1 MSLVGCWT
9 RATGLAH
16 VVSRTL
22 SASLREAGS
31 RDGTLFL
38 IGHSFVPDSQLA
50 QACEAISRSNDVGAT
65 DGWPGCH
72 SSLLITRSGAVLLAD
87 PVGQFPLFVA
97 EKADAVWFG
106 TDSSDLARLAGGPL
120 DEISVAAILA
130 CPESGEPVR
139 GRSMYRGIHR
149 VPAGHVLSIGRAGLR
164 ERPYS
169 VLRPEPEMTMAE
181 SAERLRAAL
190 STAVRARTLSPYR
203 WTFDL
208 SGGLDSTSLT
218 VLAAGEL
225 GELDSFTSVNPA
237 APVTDDIEFAGRH
250 ARSVTGIRHHLV
262 PAGPRHLPYQVL
274 RPTGDWPH
282 GSSLATGALR
292 TRLARA
298 VEFGS
303 QAHLTGEGG
312 DVVLKAPAAYLA
324 DLARHGELTRLWSD
338 CVAWAR
344 LRGRTPLALVSRAV
358 TLSRTTRRRAL
369 DSLAE
374 DVAAGRPVGAES
386 WEADRIA
393 YWRRPS
399 AQWLTPAA
407 RRSLAAHI
415 RETAD
420 HLAEDDDLDAGD
432 VVTQELVRQQTL
444 TLRTVRAVGAEFGV
458 EVHAPFMDTEVVRAC
473 LALPARRRA
482 DPRTPKPLLRAAL
495 SGLVPP
501 AVLARTTKGDY
512 TRGVYLGV
520 RRAAPVL
527 RRMLTESVAADH
539 GILEPGPVRE
549 VLEGAIQGMPTPW
562 GALHQV
568 FAVEAWLREREE
580 GVRP

>member
-1 MSLVGCWT
+1 MNLIGCWT
-9 RATGLAH
+9 ESTGLVH

-22 SASLREAGS
+22 SPTVREAGC

-38 IGHSFVPDSQLA
+38 IGQSFVSDSQLA
-50 QACEAISRSNDVGAT
+50 QACEALSRTNDVRAT
-65 DGWPGCH
+65 DGWPGCF
-72 SSLLITRSGAVLLAD
+72 SSVLITRSGAVLLAD
-87 PVGQFPLFVA
+87 PVGQFPLFVS

-106 TDSSDLARLAGGPL
+106 TSSSDLARLAGGTL

-130 CPESGEPVR
+130 CSESGEPAR
-139 GRSMYRGIHR
+139 ERSMYRGIRR
-149 VPAGHVLSIGRAGLR
+149 VPAGHVLSIGPSGVR
-164 ERPYS
+164 ERPHS
-169 VLRPEPEMTMAE
+169 VLRPDPEMTMAE
-181 SAERLRAAL
+181 SAEWLRAAL
-190 STAVRARTLSPYR
+190 STAVRARARSPYR
-203 WTFDL
+203 MTFDL

-218 VLAAGEL
+218 LLAAGDL
-225 GELDSFTSVNPA
+225 GDLDSLTYINPA
-237 APVTDDIEFAGRH
+237 APVTDDVEFAGQH
-250 ARSVTGIRHHLV
+250 ARSGSGIRQHLV
-262 PAGPRHLPYQVL
+262 SLRPEHLPYQVL
-274 RPTGDWPH
+274 HPTGDRPH

-292 TRLARA
+292 ARFARA
-298 VEFGS
+298 TELGS
-303 QAHLTGEGG
+303 QAHVTGEGG

-324 DLARHGELTRLWSD
+324 DLARHGELTRLWYD

-344 LRGRTPLALVSRAV
+344 LRGRTPLALVGHALK
-358 TLSRTTRRRAL
+358 LSRTTRRQAL
-369 DSLAE
+369 RSLAK
-374 DVAAGRPVGAES
+374 DVAAGRPLGAES

-415 RETAD
+415 RDTAD
-420 HLAEDDDLDAGD
+420 HLPGDDALEAGD
-432 VVTQELVRQQTL
+432 VVTLELLRQQTL
-444 TLRTVRAVGAEFGV
+444 TLRTVRAVGAEFGID
-458 EVHAPFMDTEVVRAC
+458 VHAPFMDTEVVRAC

-495 SGLVPP
+495 DGLVPA

-512 TRGVYLGV
+512 TRDVYAGV

-539 GILEPGPVRE
+539 GILEPGPVRV
-549 VLEGAIQGMPTPW
+549 VLEDAIQGMPAPW

-580 GVRP
+580 GGRP

>member
-1 MSLVGCWT
+1 MSLTGCWT
-9 RATGLAH
+9 RSTGLAH

-22 SASLREAGS
+22 SATLREAGS
-31 RDGTLFL
+31 PDGTLFL
-38 IGHSFVPDSQLA
+38 IGHSFVPDSQLT
-50 QACEAISRSNDVGAT
+50 QACAAMSRTNDVGAT

-72 SSLLITRSGAVLLAD
+72 SSLLVTRSGAVLLAD

-106 TDSSDLARLAGGPL
+106 TDSARLAQLTGAAL
-120 DEISVAAILA
+120 DEISVAAVLA

-139 GRSMYRGIHR
+139 TRSMYRGIRR
-149 VPAGHVLSIGRAGLR
+149 VPPGHVLSIGPSGIL
-164 ERPYS
+164 ERPHS
-169 VLRPEPEMTMAE
+169 VLRPDPEMTVVE
-181 SAERLRAAL
+181 SAEWLRAAL

-203 WTFDL
+203 LTFDL

-237 APVTDDIEFAGRH
+237 APVTDDVEFAGRH
-250 ARSVTGIRHHLV
+250 VRSVTGIRHHLV
-262 PAGPRHLPYQVL
+262 PAGAEHLPYQVL
-274 RPTGDWPH
+274 GPTGDWPH
-282 GSSLATGALR
+282 GSSLAMGALR
-292 TRLARA
+292 ARLTRA

-303 QAHLTGEGG
+303 QAHVTGEGG

-324 DLARHGELTRLWSD
+324 DLARHGELVRLWSD

-344 LRGRTPLALVSRAV
+344 LRGRTPLALVGRAL

-369 DSLAE
+369 GDLAK
-374 DVAAGRPVGAES
+374 DVAAGHPIGADS

-393 YWRRPS
+393 HWRRPS
-399 AQWLTPAA
+399 AQWLTPSA

-415 RETAD
+415 RDTAD
-420 HLAEDDDLDAGD
+420 HLAEDDELDPGD
-432 VVTQELVRQQTL
+432 AVTRELVRQQTL

-458 EVHAPFMDTEVVRAC
+458 DMHAPFMDTEVVRAC
-473 LALPARRRA
+473 LSLPARRRA

-495 SGLVPP
+495 AGLVPT

-512 TRGVYLGV
+512 TRDMYLGV
-520 RRAAPVL
+520 RRAAPAL
-527 RRMLTESVAADH
+527 RRMLTESVAADL
-539 GILEPGPVRE
+539 GILEPGPVRG
-549 VLEGAIQGMPTPW
+549 VLEEAIQGLPAPW
-562 GALHQV
+562 GALHHV

-580 GVRP
+580 GDRP